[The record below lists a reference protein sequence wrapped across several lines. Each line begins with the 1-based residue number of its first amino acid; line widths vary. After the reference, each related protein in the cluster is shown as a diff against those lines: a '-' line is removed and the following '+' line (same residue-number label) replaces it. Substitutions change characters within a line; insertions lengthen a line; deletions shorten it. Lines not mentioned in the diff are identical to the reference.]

1 MAEEEHLSRKD
12 LGLSRQEYT
21 AMLGTIELGKVVKR
35 GLGAQQ
41 ELTGDKPLTPRR
53 KALALRDYLSMKAL
67 APHVETHQENI
78 QTEGG
83 PLPSIQLLMGN
94 HGFSA
99 RAYLKW
105 RYCKRCKQLRIKQAS
120 AMRLPQGQVPA
131 FSIFHKQI
139 AIP

>member
-1 MAEEEHLSRKD
+1 
-12 LGLSRQEYT
+12 
-21 AMLGTIELGKVVKR
+21 MLGTIELGKVVKR

-67 APHVETHQENI
+67 APHVETHQEDI

-94 HGFSA
+94 PGFSA